1 MLFKKSDELK
11 PGMRLARPIYNKNGV
26 LLYERNSQLTMQG
39 IVSIK
44 NFGLIG
50 IFILEPAEPVPPM
63 TRADL
68 EFERFQTMCVFSIAE
83 ELANINTA
91 HKQNRIQFIV
101 ADIIKNYGHLEAK
114 INFVQNLRS
123 NEDYIFKHAMNVAI
137 LSAMLGNKAN
147 LRLDERSELV
157 TCALVHDI
165 GKLNLPTELIAR
177 DALDQKE
184 MGDIRNAMLYAYSAF
199 DSVFPATPGVRR
211 LCNQYCKMKEN
222 IETEK
227 YKVTEDK
234 ISIGA
239 KILLVADTF
248 DTMTA
253 MRYGQPPASEVLAI
267 KYLMD
272 HPEYYD
278 QDVVRALIDS
288 INILSP
294 GVSVELNNG
303 DKALVLTENT
313 HNILRPILLNFRD
326 NMIIDLS
333 NQFSYG
339 DLEIIDIMKT
349 MDNRHIMDIDMLRS
363 QGISVEGPEF
373 VKVKDEK

>member
-1 MLFKKSDELK
+1 
-11 PGMRLARPIYNKNGV
+11 MRLARPIYNKNGV

-101 ADIIKNYGHLEAK
+101 ADIIKNYGHLDAK

-157 TCALVHDI
+157 TAALVHDI

-199 DSVFPATPGVRR
+199 DNVFSATPGVKR
-211 LCNQYCKMKEN
+211 LCGHYCRMKEN

-227 YKVTEDK
+227 FKAIDDK
-234 ISIGA
+234 IGIGA
-239 KILLVADTF
+239 RILLIADTF

-253 MRYGQPPASEVLAI
+253 MRYGKPPASEVLAI

-278 QDVVRALIDS
+278 KDIVSALIDS
-288 INILSP
+288 INILAP

-313 HNILRPILLNFRD
+313 HNILRPVLLNFRD
-326 NMIIDLS
+326 NMIIDLG
-333 NQFSYG
+333 NKFAYG

-349 MDNRHIMDIDMLRS
+349 MDNRHIMDIDALRR